1 MWPIDSH
8 HHTFAWPFLGGNA
21 SLKRNTFIQYTIP
34 ASHLLQQLVS
44 LFSGCFVAVKSKP
57 KVSQAAG
64 TWSRARAV
72 CLSSGRIMEGWA
84 TLVYSYSPKIK
95 RQPTTACN
103 QARIDKKNACSAVSV
118 CLSFYFSLP
127 PVIAS
132 SLISGFFKEITN
144 LGSVMHNGVRM
155 RTGTPLLHGFTFT
168 AAAGLFLGSMSMVSY
183 CLLLLLILTVSQAG
197 NGQRPPPGTS
207 L

>member
-1 MWPIDSH
+1 
-8 HHTFAWPFLGGNA
+8 
-21 SLKRNTFIQYTIP
+21 
-34 ASHLLQQLVS
+34 
-44 LFSGCFVAVKSKP
+44 
-57 KVSQAAG
+57 
-64 TWSRARAV
+64 
-72 CLSSGRIMEGWA
+72 MEGWV
-84 TLVYSYSPKIK
+84 TLVYIYIYSPKIK

-168 AAAGLFLGSMSMVSY
+168 AAAGLFLGLSMSMVSY

>member
-1 MWPIDSH
+1 
-8 HHTFAWPFLGGNA
+8 
-21 SLKRNTFIQYTIP
+21 
-34 ASHLLQQLVS
+34 
-44 LFSGCFVAVKSKP
+44 
-57 KVSQAAG
+57 
-64 TWSRARAV
+64 
-72 CLSSGRIMEGWA
+72 MEGWA

-155 RTGTPLLHGFTFT
+155 RTGTPLLHGFT
-168 AAAGLFLGSMSMVSY
+168 AAAGLFLGVSMSMVSY